1 MVNYLLKIC
10 FIILALGVIAITG
23 KISLAKEGLG
33 VPTSDY
39 AATRVP
45 HTPSADPPPL
55 RLGWLR
61 ACSLVSCYISHTIL
75 DFSYPDILDK
85 LHDTL

>member
-39 AATRVP
+39 AVTRVP

-61 ACSLVSCYISHTIL
+61 AWYFL
-75 DFSYPDILDK
+75 
-85 LHDTL
+85 

>member
-10 FIILALGVIAITG
+10 FIILALGVIANG
-23 KISLAKEGLG
+23 CKISLAKEGLG

-39 AATRVP
+39 AVTRVP
-45 HTPSADPPPL
+45 HTPSADPPL

-61 ACSLVSCYISHTIL
+61 ACFVTVQ
-75 DFSYPDILDK
+75 
-85 LHDTL
+85 